1 MAKAPRPAAATPS
14 SCIDNSDAEL
24 EVICGGALLGI
35 EVELLEVE
43 VELLGVEV
51 ELLRVLRR
59 PPTGPKGG
67 DVLSVA
73 IFAS

>member
-14 SCIDNSDAEL
+14 SCTDNSDAEL

-35 EVELLEVE
+35 EVELL
-43 VELLGVEV
+43 GVEV

-59 PPTGPKGG
+59 PPMGPKGG

-73 IFAS
+73 FFAS